1 MSIALT
7 IISEAG
13 KFSNGTI
20 TNLSSLLSLNSSR
33 KGGNFVVHSNRA
45 VETGSGQ
52 LFYEVFKL

>member
-13 KFSNGTI
+13 KFSNGTHYE
-20 TNLSSLLSLNSSR
+20 SLLTPVAELIAER
-33 KGGNFVVHSNRA
+33 GKFVVHSNRA